1 MWPLCV
7 AASSGLVLPA
17 ASGSA
22 PASIA
27 ASPLRVAAHPLLQA
41 PPAVYSPSKDVARR
55 GAKYYD
61 GRPPELS
68 QSIAQALKEVGKR
81 KICVITG
88 ASSGLGLHAVTA
100 LTSSYEGY
108 YVIAAV
114 RDTAKMDEAAAEMGI
129 DANDYKA
136 VKLECASL
144 ASVRDFSKEL
154 KRLLRGRGLD
164 RLVCNAAVYLPT
176 DPKPRFTDEGYEMSF
191 GVNHLSH
198 FLLLQLL
205 MPDLKK
211 AKDARVCIVGSVTGN
226 KNTVAGSLV
235 KPVADVGDL
244 EGVKAGAGSV
254 MVDGSRIFDGAKA
267 YKDAK
272 ALNMMTVLEAH
283 RRLHPSTGIVF
294 NSMYPGCIAQ
304 TQLFREKRDWFR
316 YFFFPTLMKAD
327 TPPPLSRDGEREGG
341 GGGGGLLT
349 PWRREQA
356 IGSYVSQK
364 EAGERLAQT
373 IADPQAAKSGVYWS
387 WNGDAKSIGVGNAG
401 GAGGDLFENSF
412 SGMVQD
418 EANGQL
424 CWDYSMELVKPYLK

>member
-1 MWPLCV
+1 MWHLCV

-41 PPAVYSPSKDVARR
+41 PPAVYSPSKDLAGR

-129 DANDYKA
+129 DAKDYKA

-254 MVDGSRIFDGAKA
+254 MVDGSRSFDGAKA

-316 YFFFPTLMKAD
+316 YFFFPTLMK
-327 TPPPLSRDGEREGG
+327 
-341 GGGGGLLT
+341 
-349 PWRREQA
+349 A

>member
-41 PPAVYSPSKDVARR
+41 PPAVYSPSKDLAGR

-129 DANDYKA
+129 DAKDYKA

-211 AKDARVCIVGSVTGN
+211 AKDARVCIVGSVAAARQQAAALVGGASRPPRCGQVTGN

-254 MVDGSRIFDGAKA
+254 MVDGSRSFDGAKA

-272 ALNMMTVLEAH
+272 ARPREGGTGGRRGGGEGASSHTVLLRGQALNMMTVLEAH
-283 RRLHPSTGIVF
+283 RRLHPSTG
-294 NSMYPGCIAQ
+294 A
-304 TQLFREKRDWFR
+304 
-316 YFFFPTLMKAD
+316 
-327 TPPPLSRDGEREGG
+327 PPRAAPSGG
-341 GGGGGLLT
+341 GMGGGGGLT
-349 PWRREQA
+349 RPGRSPARRH
-356 IGSYVSQK
+356 
-364 EAGERLAQT
+364 RL
-373 IADPQAAKSGVYWS
+373 
-387 WNGDAKSIGVGNAG
+387 
-401 GAGGDLFENSF
+401 
-412 SGMVQD
+412 
-418 EANGQL
+418 QL
-424 CWDYSMELVKPYLK
+424 DVPGLHRPDSALP

>member
-41 PPAVYSPSKDVARR
+41 PPAVYSPSKDLAGR

-129 DANDYKA
+129 DAKDYKA

-254 MVDGSRIFDGAKA
+254 MVDGSRSFDGAKA

-272 ALNMMTVLEAH
+272 ARPREGGGGGGRGKAGKPERPLFTN
-283 RRLHPSTGIVF
+283 RPGIVF

-304 TQLFREKRDWFR
+304 TQLFREKRDWR
-316 YFFFPTLMKAD
+316 GAAYPHL
-327 TPPPLSRDGEREGG
+327 
-341 GGGGGLLT
+341 
-349 PWRREQA
+349 WRREQA

>member
-316 YFFFPTLMKAD
+316 YFFFPTLMKA
-327 TPPPLSRDGEREGG
+327 
-341 GGGGGLLT
+341 
-349 PWRREQA
+349 